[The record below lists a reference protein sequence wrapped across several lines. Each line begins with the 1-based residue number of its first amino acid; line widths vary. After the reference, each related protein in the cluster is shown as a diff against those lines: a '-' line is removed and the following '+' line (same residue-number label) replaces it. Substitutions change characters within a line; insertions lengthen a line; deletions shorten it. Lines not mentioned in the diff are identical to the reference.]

1 MRKVRVPTLV
11 LVAASVGAVAA
22 QQPPSTF
29 RTAVTVIPVDVRVVD
44 RSGKPITD
52 LKAGDFTILEDGVP
66 QEIVH
71 FSFEQLR
78 AASGAAAPA
87 PSLEIRKPLGDTV
100 TAQDKRVFLIVL
112 GRGRQVGPVKG
123 VEAARRFINDRLLPQ
138 DQVAVLAYNRSTNF
152 TTDHR
157 NVVETL
163 DRYWKKHESIEA
175 RLRQHFSGLAAAYGS
190 REIPAGIQADI
201 DAIFKAPGALAS
213 RTVDAIDIPDQA
225 RRANDD
231 RRNRDAIERA
241 EIAAERLKAGMG
253 TPFDEPAV
261 NEAAMLDEGFDA
273 YVEKSFDTETDLGNL
288 YAGVRYLRWMD
299 GEKHL
304 VFITPGGLYLP
315 RLESAHSLAALA
327 SDARVT
333 VSVIHTYGSPPA
345 QILGPGGRVT
355 MASGFGQ
362 LFQNSN
368 SRQIAALTGGQM
380 TSTRTGDAFFR
391 ALDETT
397 RAQYLLGY
405 TPANGTWDGKY
416 RRIQVRVNR
425 RDAQVLHRQGYAARR
440 EVAAFDR
447 QQYLLYSRIAGA
459 ANLPRDIGDL
469 AIALDEPSL
478 STTPAG
484 LVLTVP
490 LRILPGAGELRLED
504 GFHVGKMELVAVC
517 ADRKQLMVGEIWQ
530 TIDFRL
536 TEENYRRFRETG
548 ATLTLTIGVARE
560 PQYVKAILYDYGADL
575 VGSRMV
581 ELKQK

>member
-1 MRKVRVPTLV
+1 
-11 LVAASVGAVAA
+11 
-22 QQPPSTF
+22 
-29 RTAVTVIPVDVRVVD
+29 
-44 RSGKPITD
+44 
-52 LKAGDFTILEDGVP
+52 
-66 QEIVH
+66 
-71 FSFEQLR
+71 
-78 AASGAAAPA
+78 
-87 PSLEIRKPLGDTV
+87 
-100 TAQDKRVFLIVL
+100 
-112 GRGRQVGPVKG
+112 
-123 VEAARRFINDRLLPQ
+123 
-138 DQVAVLAYNRSTNF
+138 
-152 TTDHR
+152 
-157 NVVETL
+157 
-163 DRYWKKHESIEA
+163 
-175 RLRQHFSGLAAAYGS
+175 
-190 REIPAGIQADI
+190 
-201 DAIFKAPGALAS
+201 
-213 RTVDAIDIPDQA
+213 
-225 RRANDD
+225 
-231 RRNRDAIERA
+231 
-241 EIAAERLKAGMG
+241 MG

-469 AIALDEPSL
+469 AIALDEPAL